1 MNSLKVPIR
10 CANCNYP
17 QKYGSLVEA
26 ELKYSSKDQLVQK
39 HWRCPD
45 CKAETTIEF
54 YPKKFEKNPIKGMFS
69 IKSDD
74 TENEKKGL
82 EELVAGGGVEKLD

>member
-1 MNSLKVPIR
+1 MNTLKVPIR

-17 QKYGSLVEA
+17 EKYGSRVEA
-26 ELKYSSKDQLVQK
+26 EIKYSSRDKIVQK
-39 HWRCPD
+39 HWRCPN
-45 CKAETTIEF
+45 CESTTSIEF
-54 YPKKFEKNPIKGMFS
+54 YPKKFEKNPLKGIFS

-74 TENEKKGL
+74 SANERKGL